1 MSEKRT
7 ASILRRLPVILA
19 VTAASYGLAVP
30 GPQAAR
36 LGMSLG
42 AKSPGG
48 GSPASSSGSARASQ
62 AIG

>member
-7 ASILRRLPVILA
+7 VSILRRLPVILA
-19 VTAASYGLAVP
+19 VTAASYGLAAP

-36 LGMSLG
+36 LGTSLG

-48 GSPASSSGSARASQ
+48 APASSGSARASQ
-62 AIG
+62 AVG